1 MMMKRVMN
9 NHSLF
14 LDNIYKI
21 SKFIRPF
28 LILFNNQLKECDI
41 IKVNMKTKIIKI
53 NEKNLEKIEEAKEV
67 ILGGDLVAFPTE
79 TVYGLGAD
87 GLNPES
93 IKKIFLVKGRP
104 QDNPL
109 ILHIADFKM
118 LEDLTDDDLSRAK
131 KLAYVFWPGPL
142 TMVLKKSSIVPA
154 EITAGLDTVAIRMP
168 KNKIALEIIRRSG
181 KPIAAPSANLSGRPS
196 PTDGETCFE
205 DLDGKIPLIIDGGKT
220 DFGLES
226 TVVDLSEDGVTILR
240 PGAITLEMIREI
252 FPEVKVDAGI
262 LNEGQVPK
270 SPGQKYKHYAP
281 KAESYLVDGSFE
293 EKIAKIIDFLDKNK
307 DKNVGL
313 MASTELLADLNFL
326 SLEKKDLGSN
336 RDYKSI
342 ASLIFRGLR
351 ELDKKKVDIIL
362 VEAFPENGM
371 GLAIM
376 NRLKKS
382 TANRYI

>member
-1 MMMKRVMN
+1 MN

-342 ASLIFRGLR
+342 ASLIYKEG
-351 ELDKKKVDIIL
+351 
-362 VEAFPENGM
+362 
-371 GLAIM
+371 
-376 NRLKKS
+376 
-382 TANRYI
+382 